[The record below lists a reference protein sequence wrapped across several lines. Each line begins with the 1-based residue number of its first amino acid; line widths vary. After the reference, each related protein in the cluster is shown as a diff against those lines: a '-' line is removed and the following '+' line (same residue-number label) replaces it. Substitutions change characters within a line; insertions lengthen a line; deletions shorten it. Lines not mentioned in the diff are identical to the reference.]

1 MRVTKPTIVGPN
13 PVWLQW
19 GSDEQVPAGGEL
31 YLEGPVSLRCSDVGH
46 DVVCDSALCGIS
58 FRADAE
64 DGVQTY
70 DIEVIQDPDGTPIVL
85 GTLPIPLSTK
95 SARLVN
101 FDAEIPCGSSLGV
114 RIKRT
119 SGSVASV
126 FTKFTVLVWLTIN

>member
-1 MRVTKPTIVGPN
+1 MRMTTPTIVGPN

-19 GSDEQVPAGGEL
+19 ASEIQVPAGGEL
-31 YLEGPVSLRCSDVGH
+31 YLKGPAGVLCSDVGE

-70 DIEVIQDPDGTPIVL
+70 DVEVVKDPDGTPVVL

-95 SARLVN
+95 AARIVN
-101 FDAEIPCGSSLGV
+101 CNAEIVGGSSLGV

-126 FTKFTVLVWLTIN
+126 FTKFTALVWLTIN

>member
-1 MRVTKPTIVGPN
+1 MRVKTPTIVGSN
-13 PVWLQW
+13 PVWLQFA
-19 GSDEQVPAGGEL
+19 SDEQVPVGGEY
-31 YLEGPVSLRCSDVGH
+31 YLKGVAGVRCSDVGD
-46 DVVCDSALCGIS
+46 DVVCDSSLCGIS

-70 DIEVIQDPDGTPIVL
+70 DVEVVKDPDGTPFVL

-95 SARLVN
+95 AARIINCTASIV
-101 FDAEIPCGSSLGV
+101 AGSSLGV

-126 FTKFTVLVWLTIN
+126 FTKFTVVVWLIVN

>member
-1 MRVTKPTIVGPN
+1 MRVTTPTIVGPN
-13 PVWLQW
+13 PAWLQW
-19 GSDEQVPAGGEL
+19 GSVEQVPVGGEY
-31 YLEGPVSLRCSDVGH
+31 YLKGPAGTQCSDVGE
-46 DVVCDSALCGIS
+46 DVICDSALCGIS

-70 DIEVIQDPDGTPIVL
+70 DVEVIQDPDGTPIVL

-101 FDAEIPCGSSLGV
+101 FNAEVAAGASVGV